1 MSEEPKAPEPVAKK
15 SAEPEERFLVT
26 TSPHIRSRDDIPRI
40 MWTVVAAL
48 MPALFASCY
57 FFGMAAVR
65 IILVSVVTAVA
76 AEALI
81 QKLTGR
87 RVTASDGSAVV
98 TGLLVAFV
106 MPSNA
111 PWFIPLVASLFAIGI
126 VKQAFGGLGCN
137 IWNPALAGRAFA
149 VACFAGLTIG
159 GWGVNWVDVTPGQR
173 FGSGYT
179 RSETMTGA
187 SALSARKDYLKG
199 LPKADAASVAAS
211 ISKNAPAELGGTPGE
226 TLRKVQD
233 ANRTPLLDM
242 FLGAQVGCVGET
254 SALALLIG
262 AVVLLATKTIKWY
275 VPVTFLGTV
284 ALLGWLLPV
293 SAPAFK
299 DGVLYSGSVWCGG
312 EPLFEILGG
321 GVMLGAIFMATDM
334 VTSPLSRKGKLI
346 FGFGCGLLTVII
358 RKYGGYPEGVCY
370 SILLMNTATPLID
383 AFTKPSIYGTRKR

>member
-1 MSEEPKAPEPVAKK
+1 MSEEPKAPEPVAKNP
-15 SAEPEERFLVT
+15 AEPEERFLVT

-199 LPKADAASVAAS
+199 LPKADAARRMDAFRDEFWHLLQSAHCEASGRRPLSPHSDEANGFSDRWRYLYSEAAS
-211 ISKNAPAELGGTPGE
+211 PSMCRDLSVLWGWERNWGRAPSEIRRDAGDTGDTGT
-226 TLRKVQD
+226 
-233 ANRTPLLDM
+233 
-242 FLGAQVGCVGET
+242 
-254 SALALLIG
+254 
-262 AVVLLATKTIKWY
+262 
-275 VPVTFLGTV
+275 
-284 ALLGWLLPV
+284 
-293 SAPAFK
+293 
-299 DGVLYSGSVWCGG
+299 
-312 EPLFEILGG
+312 
-321 GVMLGAIFMATDM
+321 
-334 VTSPLSRKGKLI
+334 
-346 FGFGCGLLTVII
+346 
-358 RKYGGYPEGVCY
+358 
-370 SILLMNTATPLID
+370 
-383 AFTKPSIYGTRKR
+383 